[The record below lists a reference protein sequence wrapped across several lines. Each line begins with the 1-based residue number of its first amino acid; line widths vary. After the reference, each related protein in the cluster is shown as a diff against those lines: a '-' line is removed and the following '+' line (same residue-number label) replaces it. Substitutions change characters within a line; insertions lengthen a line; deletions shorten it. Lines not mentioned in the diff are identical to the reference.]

1 MLGSIV
7 LTIGCLF
14 GLASAT
20 PRPNPDSYAR
30 ELYQFPNETFI
41 ENVAVLSD
49 GRLLLNTFDDGQIFI
64 LDPSS
69 PEPEPH
75 ALVKIPGINQ
85 LTGIAQVKHNVF
97 AVSGGVAGAD
107 YIFVNGSALIAT
119 VDLNHV
125 GGSAVVEIVAKIPN
139 TMMLN
144 GMVALP
150 HAPHIVLS
158 ADSINGRIF
167 RTNTMT
173 GDVDI
178 AFRHDLIGPGPDP
191 QIVPLGANGLEIYNG
206 YLYFTNSNLQF
217 FARVSIS
224 LQGYASGE
232 IEEIYRLPPGQ
243 FNAFDDFSMTHQG
256 TAYIGSQRDSLV
268 MITPD
273 GHLKTLLGP
282 ESQVKL
288 LSPTSVALTKDE
300 KTAYVVTGGLNGLG
314 GQVVQVRLGCV

>member
-7 LTIGCLF
+7 LAIGCLF
-14 GLASAT
+14 GPASAT
-20 PRPNPDSYAR
+20 LRTNHDSFAR

-49 GRLLLNTFDDGQIFI
+49 GRLLLNTFDDGQIYI

-69 PEPEPH
+69 PNPEAH
-75 ALVKIPGINQ
+75 VLAKIPGINQ
-85 LTGIAQVKHNVF
+85 LTGIAQIKHNVI

-107 YIFVNGSALIAT
+107 FSFVNGSALVAT
-119 VDLNHV
+119 VDLNHI
-125 GGSAVVEIVAKIPN
+125 GGSAVVKIIAKITD

-150 HAPHIVLS
+150 DAPHIVLS

-167 RTNTMT
+167 RTNTIT

-178 AFRHDLIGPGPDP
+178 AFRDDLIGPGPDP
-191 QIVPLGANGLEIYNG
+191 QIVPLGANGLEIHKG

-217 FARVSIS
+217 FARVSINK
-224 LQGYASGE
+224 QGYATGE
-232 IEEIYRLPPGQ
+232 IEEIYRMPPGH
-243 FNAFDDFSMTHQG
+243 FNAFDDFSMTRQG

-273 GHLKTLLGP
+273 GYLKTLLGP

-288 LSPTSVALTKDE
+288 LSPTSVVLTKDE
-300 KTAYVVTGGLNGLG
+300 KTAYVVTGGVNGLG
-314 GQVVQVRLGCV
+314 GQVVQVRCA